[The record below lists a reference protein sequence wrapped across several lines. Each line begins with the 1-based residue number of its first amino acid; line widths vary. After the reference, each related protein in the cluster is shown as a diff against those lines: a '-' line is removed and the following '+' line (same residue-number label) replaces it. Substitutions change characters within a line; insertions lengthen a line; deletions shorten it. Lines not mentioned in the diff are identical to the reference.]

1 MTVIYGNRAFGLSI
15 EDFQLKS
22 GKNPLQD
29 FSSVQPAMEQCCREL
44 KAVSCEL
51 PQWDNSLIELLP
63 VQLQHVDG
71 SLQLALLYKLFS
83 LEFSRSPGFAEDAL
97 SSLPYTTWA
106 CSMNGEIFWTN
117 RASKQYAYGAPDV
130 TQLGHQ
136 EHMAKI
142 HPDDVQQASLSFST
156 GWQRR
161 KPEEVQETDAPLL
174 FPVTKGSAGSVLLIE
189 DDEAVRQAVSM
200 VRIEHGYRIVAA
212 ANPAHA
218 IGLRS

>member
-1 MTVIYGNRAFGLSI
+1 MFVRPFQGLLRRQRSCRIKHTELSAPIKPPCRLNTFTTMIVYPVAELVGYFANSRETVGFVDPETLTVIYGNRAFELSI

-29 FSSVQPAMEQCCREL
+29 FSSVQSAMEQCCREL
-44 KAVSCEL
+44 KAISCEL
-51 PQWDNSLIELLP
+51 PQWDSLIELLP

-117 RASKQYAYGAPDV
+117 RASKKYA
-130 TQLGHQ
+130 
-136 EHMAKI
+136 
-142 HPDDVQQASLSFST
+142 
-156 GWQRR
+156 
-161 KPEEVQETDAPLL
+161 
-174 FPVTKGSAGSVLLIE
+174 
-189 DDEAVRQAVSM
+189 
-200 VRIEHGYRIVAA
+200 
-212 ANPAHA
+212 
-218 IGLRS
+218 